1 MQRRLETVSYALLLR
16 KKAMSYYLDM
26 QKFAEKRLSM

>member
-1 MQRRLETVSYALLLR
+1 MQRRLETVSYVLLLR
-16 KKAMSYYLDM
+16 KKPMSYSLDM